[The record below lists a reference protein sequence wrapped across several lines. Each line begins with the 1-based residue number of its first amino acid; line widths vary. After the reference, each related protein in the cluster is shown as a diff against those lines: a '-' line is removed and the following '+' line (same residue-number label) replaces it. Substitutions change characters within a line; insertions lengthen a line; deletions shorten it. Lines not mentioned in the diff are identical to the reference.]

1 MVPTLRFRQVEI
13 TWSVACGP
21 DNTAFFHRNGRRNK
35 GDKITGYK
43 LQQWWSL
50 SGASPEFIA
59 QLNYPPDHEGWRDGG
74 EWRSVEI
81 VEE

>member
-1 MVPTLRFRQVEI
+1 MVPTNRLRWKLVD
-13 TWSVACGP
+13 SPKHP
-21 DNTAFFHRNGRRNK
+21 DIIYTRKPQHRV
-35 GDKITGYK
+35 

-59 QLNYPPDHEGWRDGG
+59 QLNYPPDHEGWRDSG
-74 EWRSVEI
+74 EWRDVEI

>member
-1 MVPTLRFRQVEI
+1 MFPTNRLRQVPIYRII
-13 TWSVACGP
+13 THNIRESTP
-21 DNTAFFHRNGRRNK
+21 
-35 GDKITGYK
+35 TGYK

-59 QLNYPPDHEGWRDGG
+59 QLNYPPDHEGWRDRG
-74 EWRSVEI
+74 EWRDVEI